1 MSQAEEVGSF
11 FPIAR
16 GEAAERT
23 GAKMMTPIT
32 DAKVVDD
39 LYLNGSRDGMREFKE
54 LVGKQA
60 FRKMAQD
67 EVDAALNST
76 LIKYLNG
83 GTDEGLDQF
92 WKTFGL
98 KTMRDGSEKAVKAR
112 MSTLID
118 EAGLAFKYKEL
129 ESFGHMLKY
138 LNGAPQLNQF
148 IQRSMILRFSQGIGP
163 GAVGGLFLGSAGTA
177 GGLAGAGALGALGGL
192 GVMYFL
198 NKMMA
203 SRIYGNEVRG
213 ALRNYASAVAAGN
226 KEKAEKI
233 ATGVLRQ
240 MEVFTVPF
248 QKQMAMATS
257 QTAIN
262 LGVTGE

>member
-1 MSQAEEVGSF
+1 
-11 FPIAR
+11 
-16 GEAAERT
+16 
-23 GAKMMTPIT
+23 
-32 DAKVVDD
+32 
-39 LYLNGSRDGMREFKE
+39 
-54 LVGKQA
+54 
-60 FRKMAQD
+60 
-67 EVDAALNST
+67 
-76 LIKYLNG
+76 
-83 GTDEGLDQF
+83 
-92 WKTFGL
+92 
-98 KTMRDGSEKAVKAR
+98 

-203 SRIYGNEVRG
+203 SRIYGDEVRG